1 MILRFVKFYV
11 LGVMVTVAGG
21 SSLVYAQTDTT
32 GTAVY
37 VIQEGDTLYELAAR
51 LGMHAD
57 SLAELNRIEGGYLT
71 AGEELRIPENKT
83 SRSYR
88 VRRGDTLFEL
98 SRRFSVSVEEI
109 RSANDMSN
117 SNLEADRTIVIP
129 GQGVR
134 QEGSIQKLNTD
145 SITKGIALVYPEGFF
160 NRMMASGQ
168 RYDPGRYCISHP
180 SITIGSIVLVRA
192 LDSGR
197 ETFAEV
203 TERSFNARPLIIDVS
218 QAVAEQLSLDGE
230 AGATVEIRLIDGTD

>member
-1 MILRFVKFYV
+1 MIRRFAQYYV
-11 LGVMVTVAGG
+11 LGAMLTVTGEISPAYGQV
-21 SSLVYAQTDTT
+21 DTT

-51 LGMHAD
+51 LGMHPD

-71 AGEELRIPENKT
+71 AGEELRIPAEKM

-109 RSANDMSN
+109 RRANNMSN

-134 QEGSIQKLNTD
+134 QEGFFEKLNTD

-160 NRMMASGQ
+160 NRMMVSGQ

-180 SITIGSIVLVRA
+180 SIAIGSIVLVRA
-192 LDSGR
+192 LDSR
-197 ETFAEV
+197 IETFAEV
-203 TERSFNARPLIIDVS
+203 TERSFTARPLIIDVS

-230 AGATVEIRLIDGTD
+230 ADATVEIRLIDGTD